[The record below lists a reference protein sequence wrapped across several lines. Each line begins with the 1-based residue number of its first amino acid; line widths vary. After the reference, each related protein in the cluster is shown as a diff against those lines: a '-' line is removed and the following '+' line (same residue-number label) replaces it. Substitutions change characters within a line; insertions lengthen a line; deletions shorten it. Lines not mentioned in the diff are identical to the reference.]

1 MRLERVHMYHDMF
14 DLGEFLLDPV
24 MDLFCNPMSF
34 LNGDLAVDAYLDI
47 DIDPIAEESRVDG
60 VYAFDTVYRTYHDSE
75 RILGLIIA

>member
-1 MRLERVHMYHDMF
+1 MRLERVHMHHDMF

-24 MDLFCNPMSF
+24 MDLFCDPMSF

-60 VYAFDTVYRTYHDSE
+60 VYA
-75 RILGLIIA
+75 